1 MNAAVRQI
9 AQFESPVSKK
19 QEIQKQ
25 AEYYVTWTDEAQSS
39 LLKSD
44 VSMVPSIHRGHPLSQ
59 YLGTATNCWER

>member
-9 AQFESPVSKK
+9 AQFESPVTKK

-44 VSMVPSIHRGHPLSQ
+44 VSMVPSIHRGPLSH
-59 YLGTATNCWER
+59 YLGTATNGWER